1 MSLRV
6 TRSPLVLRLALTA
19 LVLALVAALAPAAT
33 AAPAPAGWAP
43 EAVAAAARDLGLPPG
58 RAAEKLAAQGRAAA
72 LAADLTAAL
81 GDRAAGTYLD
91 GADRL
96 VVAVTDE
103 AAAAEARAAGATAT
117 VVPHSLA
124 HLEQAAAAVGDAAP
138 VGVAV
143 APDVTTNGLVVEVP
157 EGTDASASVA
167 AAQATGVPVA
177 VRTVP
182 EAVRTYAYYGGEA
195 LLLGGGGRC
204 SAGFIS
210 QARSGNQ
217 YVITAGHCNSGGTA
231 RDESGAAIGAF
242 AAASFPGNDYAA
254 VRIND
259 PFALGSQ
266 GAVATQ
272 GIIYGQGAGESGIVD
287 ITSAGRVPVGSTV
300 CRAGST
306 TGYFC
311 GTVQGYNSTVRY
323 AEGSVSGLTR
333 TTVCAEP
340 GDSGGALIAGSQAQ
354 GVTSGGSGNCSSGG
368 TTYFQPVDEILST
381 YGLSL
386 L

>member
-1 MSLRV
+1 M
-6 TRSPLVLRLALTA
+6 LRLAPTA
-19 LVLALVAALAPAAT
+19 LTLALVAALAPAAT

-43 EAVAAAARDLGLPPG
+43 EAVDAAARDLGVSAA

-81 GDRAAGTYLD
+81 GDRAAGTHLD

-103 AAAAEARAAGATAT
+103 AAAAEARGGRDREGRPTAW
-117 VVPHSLA
+117 PR
-124 HLEQAAAAVGDAAP
+124 LEQAAAWSGTRRPWASRSA
-138 VGVAV
+138 
-143 APDVTTNGLVVEVP
+143 DVTTNGLVVEVP
-157 EGTDASASVA
+157 EGTDASAFVA
-167 AAQATGVPVA
+167 AAQATGVPVT
-177 VRTVP
+177 VRSVP

-254 VRIND
+254 VRINS
-259 PFALGSQ
+259 PSSLGSQ
-266 GAVATQ
+266 GAVATS

-323 AEGSVSGLTR
+323 AEGSVGGLTR

-381 YGLSL
+381 YGLTL